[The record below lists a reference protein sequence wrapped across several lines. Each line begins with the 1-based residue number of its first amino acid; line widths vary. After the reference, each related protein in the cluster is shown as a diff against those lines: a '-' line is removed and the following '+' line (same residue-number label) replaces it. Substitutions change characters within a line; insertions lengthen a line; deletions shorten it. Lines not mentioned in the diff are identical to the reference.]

1 MDLKTGRPATL
12 ARSGMVTCPHSLAS
26 AAGADVLRAGGS
38 AIDAAIAASATLAV
52 VYPHMTSLGGDAF
65 WLIYDAKQR
74 RVRYLS
80 GGGKAARSATAAWF
94 ADRGLTEIPY
104 RGPIPATLTV
114 PGAVASWDEAHRQ
127 YGKLPLRRSLE
138 AAIDAARHG
147 FPVTTRLSRWI
158 GLTAEELRKSPE
170 AAAVF
175 LPDGPPKPGQIL
187 KNPNLA
193 RTLDAVA
200 AQGGRGF
207 YGGEAAAAF
216 ARYARENGG
225 FFDAEDFAT
234 QRAEWGEPISTRY
247 GDMTIYQTPAP
258 TQGFTVLQMLTLL
271 EPFGLRNMPF
281 GGADAAHLM
290 IQAKQLAYHDRD
302 RWLADPRFAEVP
314 TELLLST
321 DYLDRRRALMDP
333 HKALPWDL
341 VPSHGSLAGDT
352 VYVAAVDAEG
362 NAASLIQSL
371 YWGFG
376 SAVMAGSTGVMLQNR
391 GAYFSLDP
399 ASPNRLEPGKVPL
412 HTLIAS
418 IGCRDDA
425 LAAVVGCMGADGQPQ
440 IQLHWG
446 FIPSSRAEDGDPLDV
461 LIIHDAGTYPGL
473 LLRCKPIGILEVL
486 QTSKGREERNDRIF
500 AVPDRS
506 PFEGDLQDVRRLP
519 KRAIEELEK
528 FFVAT
533 DALEDKKLKFLG
545 WRGPTRAIKTI
556 QRLAK

>member
-1 MDLKTGRPATL
+1 LDLKTGRPATL

-80 GGGKAARSATAAWF
+80 GGGKAARSATAQWF

-104 RGPIPATLTV
+104 RGTIPATLTV

-158 GLTAEELRKSPE
+158 GLTAEELRKSPD

-175 LPDGPPKPGQIL
+175 LADGAPKPGQIL
-187 KNPNLA
+187 KNQNLA

-200 AQGGRGF
+200 SQGGRGF

-247 GDMTIYQTPAP
+247 GDLTIYQTPAP
-258 TQGFTVLQMLTLL
+258 TQGFTILQMLKLL

-281 GGADAAHLM
+281 LGADAAHLM
-290 IQAKQLAYHDRD
+290 VQAKQLAYHDRD

-314 TELLLST
+314 MELLLSA

-341 VPSHGSLAGDT
+341 MPSHGSLTGDT

-440 IQLHWG
+440 IQLQVYSALLDHGADIQQAIEAPRFLSGRFVLGEARDTLHIEARFADATIAELSRRGHPIQRWG
-446 FIPSSRAEDGDPLDV
+446 RWNELAGHAHGITIDPLTGVRVGGSDPRS
-461 LIIHDAGTYPGL
+461 DGAA
-473 LLRCKPIGILEVL
+473 IGC
-486 QTSKGREERNDRIF
+486 
-500 AVPDRS
+500 
-506 PFEGDLQDVRRLP
+506 
-519 KRAIEELEK
+519 
-528 FFVAT
+528 
-533 DALEDKKLKFLG
+533 
-545 WRGPTRAIKTI
+545 
-556 QRLAK
+556 

>member
-1 MDLKTGRPATL
+1 LDLKTGRPATL

-74 RVRYLS
+74 RMRYLS
-80 GGGKAARSATAAWF
+80 GGGKAARTATAEWF
-94 ADRGLTEIPY
+94 ADRGLKEIPY

-127 YGKLPLRRSLE
+127 YGRLPLRRCLE

-158 GLTAEELRKSPE
+158 GLTAEELRKSPD
-170 AAAVF
+170 AAAV
-175 LPDGPPKPGQIL
+175 LLADGTPKPGQIL
-187 KNPNLA
+187 KNQNLA

-258 TQGFTVLQMLTLL
+258 TQGFTLLQMLTLL
-271 EPFGLRNMPF
+271 EPFGLRNLPF
-281 GGADAAHLM
+281 LGADAAHLM

-314 TELLLST
+314 MEVLLSA
-321 DYLDRRRALMDP
+321 DYLDQRRALMDP

-341 VPSHGSLAGDT
+341 VPSQGSLTGDT

-399 ASPNRLEPGKVPL
+399 ASPNCLEPGKVPL

-425 LAAVVGCMGADGQPQ
+425 LAAVIGCMGADGQPQ
-440 IQLHWG
+440 IQLQVYSALLDHGADIQQAVEAPRFLSGRFVLGEARDTLHIEARFTDATIAELSRRGHPIQRWG
-446 FIPSSRAEDGDPLDV
+446 RWNELAGHAHGITIDPLT
-461 LIIHDAGTYPGL
+461 G
-473 LLRCKPIGILEVL
+473 
-486 QTSKGREERNDRIF
+486 
-500 AVPDRS
+500 
-506 PFEGDLQDVRRLP
+506 
-519 KRAIEELEK
+519 
-528 FFVAT
+528 
-533 DALEDKKLKFLG
+533 
-545 WRGPTRAIKTI
+545 TRAGGSDPRSDGAAIGC
-556 QRLAK
+556 